1 MCIAERSEHGNATFI
16 VVAGRCAVCG
26 RAASV

>member
-1 MCIAERSEHGNATFI
+1 MCIAERSDHGKATLI
-16 VVAGRCAVCG
+16 VVAGCSAICV